1 MLYKRVLSSLGIILF
16 GACLFV
22 LPEAYSQAF
31 IWALCLGL
39 VYENVKLAT
48 GITYAVAISAI
59 FVVATAILQY
69 SHDFYYYAVAMMYL
83 SLLAR
88 VFCMYKDI
96 RSPFFFLASAS
107 LDIAVFT
114 YTVIVMLLTNKV
126 LLFSSILLISGIDIS
141 GYFGGKFFGKKRV
154 VPTIS
159 PNKTEAGYLSAL
171 LWMGVC
177 AFILMIWQDLS
188 IMLLTLNL
196 LVVYILA
203 IAGDLAMSFQK
214 RVAGVKDTGSILP
227 GHGGLL
233 DRVDSWMTTLPYLFI
248 WISIN

>member
-16 GACLFV
+16 GFCLFSV
-22 LPEAYSQAF
+22 SQAYAQ
-31 IWALCLGL
+31 ILVGLLCLGL
-39 VYENVKLAT
+39 LYENMLLAT
-48 GITYAVAISAI
+48 SRTHAAMVVTI
-59 FVVATAILQY
+59 FLVATLIIY
-69 SHDFYYYAVAMMYL
+69 YDHNFYLNMVVIMYL
-83 SLLAR
+83 GLLAR
-88 VFCMYKDI
+88 VVCMFQEI
-96 RSPFFFLASAS
+96 RAPFFFMASTA
-107 LDIAVFT
+107 LDISVFM
-114 YTVIVMLLTNKV
+114 YTVTEMLSTNKMLLF
-126 LLFSSILLISGIDIS
+126 LSIILVAGIDTS
-141 GYFGGKFFGKKRV
+141 GYFGGKHFGKTRV

-159 PNKTEAGYLSAL
+159 PNKTGAGYITAL
-171 LWMGVC
+171 LWVMVC
-177 AFILMIWQDLS
+177 ASILMIWQELS